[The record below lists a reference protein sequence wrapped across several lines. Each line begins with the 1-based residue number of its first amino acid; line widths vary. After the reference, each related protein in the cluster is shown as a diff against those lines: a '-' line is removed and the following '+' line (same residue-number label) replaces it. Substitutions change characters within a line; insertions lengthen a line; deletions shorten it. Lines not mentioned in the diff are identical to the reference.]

1 MGIACKLLLGHFIPF
16 GKIQVEFP
24 VRRIMPV
31 PPENDDFL
39 YLRFHSLQSRILHKA
54 VFSFAC
60 LLQKICRRLKCYLPT
75 LLLLREQLFRSQ
87 IHPERF
93 PLTQFTDF
101 FRYHAVPRNASSAK
115 LHSSSFFQTYDS
127 NHLSSSLLLR
137 VHI

>member
-1 MGIACKLLLGHFIPF
+1 
-16 GKIQVEFP
+16 
-24 VRRIMPV
+24 MPV

-75 LLLLREQLFRSQ
+75 LLLLREQLFRSR

-93 PLTQFTDF
+93 PLTQFADF